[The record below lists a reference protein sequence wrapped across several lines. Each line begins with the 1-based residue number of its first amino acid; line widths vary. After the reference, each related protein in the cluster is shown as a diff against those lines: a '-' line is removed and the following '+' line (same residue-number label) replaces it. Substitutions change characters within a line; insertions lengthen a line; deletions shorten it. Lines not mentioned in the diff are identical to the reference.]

1 MYRLTDTTMVVRLA
15 DGACIPNDPA
25 NTDRQKYAEWLA
37 AGNTPEPVPAVDGRP
52 AVLADYRTRRE
63 TYLDRLA
70 GIAVF
75 TDDPLVKAAAK
86 TFRQRLL
93 DIPQAPEVTVAPDAT
108 SLELAIV
115 TLYRAAAL
123 EAITAA
129 PAGKAEFDRIAK

>member
-93 DIPQAPEVTVAPDAT
+93 DAPQDQLALDAPDAT
-108 SLELAIV
+108 TLQAVLLA
-115 TLYRAAAL
+115 LYRAAAT

-129 PAGKAEFDRIAK
+129 PAGKVEFDRIAK